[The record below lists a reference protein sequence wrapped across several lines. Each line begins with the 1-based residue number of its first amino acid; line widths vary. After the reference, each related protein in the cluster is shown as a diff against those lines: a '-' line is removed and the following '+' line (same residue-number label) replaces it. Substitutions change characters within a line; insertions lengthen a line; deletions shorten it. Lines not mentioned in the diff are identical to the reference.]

1 MNLVPERRGSQARLI
16 LLAPPQAEIPDSFTH
31 VDASVAHHEKWLA
44 GMQCLRGRVY
54 LEDGAITRDQIRA
67 DGRHRLPMDD
77 RAWHVIALDEEGD
90 VCGCSRY
97 LEHPRTVSFSDLRMR
112 SSALAK
118 SENWGAALKDAVE
131 SDIRLA
137 SQTGVSYVEV
147 GGWALAPEM
156 RYSTQALRIALST
169 YSLARMLGGCI
180 GIGTVTRRH
189 CSSSIL
195 RRIGGSPLSSNGIAL
210 PHYFDPQYGCEM
222 EVLRF
227 DSNAPNPKYEGWIT
241 ELHDYLMATTVI
253 QRKNVPA
260 TLPQAAPVLD
270 RGLRE
275 GWSYSRDLVHAV

>member
-1 MNLVPERRGSQARLI
+1 MNLVPNRRGSQARLI
-16 LLAPPQAEIPDSFTH
+16 LLAPPQAEIPGKFAH

-44 GMQCLRGRVY
+44 GMQRLRGRVY
-54 LEDGAITRDQIRA
+54 LEDGAISRDHLLA

-77 RAWHVIALDEEGD
+77 SGWHVLALDEEGE

-112 SSALAK
+112 NSALAK
-118 SENWGAALKDAVE
+118 SDSWGAALKDAVE

-195 RRIGGSPLSSNGIAL
+195 RRIGGSPLSSNGIDL

-227 DSNAPNPKYEGWIT
+227 DSNVPNPKYEGWIT
-241 ELHDYLMATTVI
+241 ELHDYLLATTVI
-253 QRKNVPA
+253 QRKNVGI
-260 TLPQAAPVLD
+260 PQAAPVLD